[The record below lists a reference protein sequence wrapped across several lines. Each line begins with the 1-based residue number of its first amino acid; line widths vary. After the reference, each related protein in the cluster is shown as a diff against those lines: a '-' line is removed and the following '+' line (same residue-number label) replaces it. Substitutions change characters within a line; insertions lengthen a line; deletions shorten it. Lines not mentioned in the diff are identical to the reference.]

1 SSIRQVDFV
10 EKLELSG
17 ISVRSQSLVCLADVD
32 NDGCCELLLASS
44 KQLATSSEAFSEAK
58 LRDETYL
65 CRVLVYKGESTTP
78 AMETEPVGSVSC
90 LAVGDLLNDGGRNLL
105 LVCCAEGDAHLIE
118 VSRDPSGGEKLSP
131 ALRAGYRLAPNGR
144 HLLIADIDADGRNEL
159 VVATSDRL
167 VFSYR
172 ASQSELTPLQR
183 WELVS
188 QIGSLS
194 LHEENPAVP
203 AGPRHV
209 LVSQQGG
216 AYVTLCVGEPCPL
229 TASKVIYHSVTPI
242 TSDRRHFPTT
252 EIVCGVR
259 RSRVPSASAPP
270 YMAMCT
276 LDGSLLL
283 LDGVSDKQIWSLQ
296 VTHQLFGLAKLDLT
310 NDAAEEVILC
320 SWDGMSYIVNHH
332 KEVVKFQFPEPCLFF
347 AAGCYGFNG
356 RDLPVLL
363 YGTFDCRLVMYTG
376 ICLEAIPA
384 YPLLG
389 ASDDVDEG
397 LARLADR
404 TGLSRAALVRML
416 LYDRDAVDR
425 LMESL

>member
-1 SSIRQVDFV
+1 AG
-10 EKLELSG
+10 LSW
-17 ISVRSQSLVCLADVD
+17 RCD

-44 KQLATSSEAFSEAK
+44 KQLATSSRKAFSEAK
-58 LRDETYL
+58 LRDETL
-65 CRVLVYKGESTTP
+65 PVPGQP
-78 AMETEPVGSVSC
+78 ATHLAETSSVQPS
-90 LAVGDLLNDGGRNLL
+90 
-105 LVCCAEGDAHLIE
+105 
-118 VSRDPSGGEKLSP
+118 SRLPTG
-131 ALRAGYRLAPNGR
+131 AQRR

-216 AYVTLCVGEPCPL
+216 GAYVTLLPL
-229 TASKVIYHSVTPI
+229 GVTPI
-242 TSDRRHFPTT
+242 TSDRRPLPHHGDR
-252 EIVCGVR
+252 VRVR

-276 LDGSLLL
+276 LDGSCCFLT
-283 LDGVSDKQIWSLQ
+283 VSATSRSGRCRSP
-296 VTHQLFGLAKLDLT
+296 TSFFGLAKLDLT
-310 NDAAEEVILC
+310 NDAPRE
-320 SWDGMSYIVNHH
+320 
-332 KEVVKFQFPEPCLFF
+332 EVVKFQFPEPCLFF

-376 ICLEAIPA
+376 RHLSGGDPRLSAA
-384 YPLLG
+384 W
-389 ASDDVDEG
+389 
-397 LARLADR
+397 ARL
-404 TGLSRAALVRML
+404 TML
-416 LYDRDAVDR
+416 N
-425 LMESL
+425 E